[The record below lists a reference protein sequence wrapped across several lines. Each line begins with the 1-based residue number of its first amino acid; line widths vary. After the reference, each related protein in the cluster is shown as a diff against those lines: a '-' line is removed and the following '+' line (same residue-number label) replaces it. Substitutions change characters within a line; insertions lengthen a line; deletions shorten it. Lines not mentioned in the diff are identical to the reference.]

1 MGVRDGPVGQG
12 EGGSVGL
19 LPLAG
24 PVQGEGE
31 GNAGPGQGVR
41 GEKRE
46 GNRFSNL
53 CLNGFEFGFEKNSP
67 HLEKDFQG
75 EI

>member
-1 MGVRDGPVGQG
+1 MQEKRKKGRR
-12 EGGSVGL
+12 GS
-19 LPLAG
+19 
-24 PVQGEGE
+24 
-31 GNAGPGQGVR
+31 AGPGQGVR

-53 CLNGFEFGFEKNSP
+53 FLYGFEFGFEKNSP

>member
-1 MGVRDGPVGQG
+1 M
-12 EGGSVGL
+12 GL
-19 LPLAG
+19 LQLAG
-24 PVQGEGE
+24 PVQEKRKKGKRGS
-31 GNAGPGQGVR
+31 AGPGQGVR

-75 EI
+75 EK